1 MELETFFTVQEQT
14 RLFVLACLAGI
25 PLGMLYDGLRILRA
39 VFPHGKISVAAEDI
53 LFLLLWSIQLMG
65 FVALFARGELRA
77 FYAVG
82 NLLGFFLYRLTM
94 GNLVVHAVRRVS
106 GAIRRLLH
114 RLFRPLLSGT
124 MHLHKKICVKFVRIR
139 QNTKK
144 E

>member
-82 NLLGFFLYRLTM
+82 FFLYRLTL

>member
-1 MELETFFTVQEQT
+1 M
-14 RLFVLACLAGI
+14 LACLAGI

-82 NLLGFFLYRLTM
+82 NLLGFFPVPPHTGQFGGACCAACLRR
-94 GNLVVHAVRRVS
+94 HSPPIASAFSAAAVR
-106 GAIRRLLH
+106 
-114 RLFRPLLSGT
+114 T

-144 E
+144 NEKNENCS

>member
-1 MELETFFTVQEQT
+1 
-14 RLFVLACLAGI
+14 
-25 PLGMLYDGLRILRA
+25 MLYDGLRILRA

-82 NLLGFFLYRLTM
+82 NLLGFFLYRLTL